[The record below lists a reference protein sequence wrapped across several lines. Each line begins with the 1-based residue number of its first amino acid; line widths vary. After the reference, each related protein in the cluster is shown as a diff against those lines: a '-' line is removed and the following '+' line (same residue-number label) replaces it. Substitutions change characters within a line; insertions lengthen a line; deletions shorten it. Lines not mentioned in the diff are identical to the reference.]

1 MAEHAR
7 VVHGLPSCHWQSAQ
21 AERGRFSWAAG
32 YHRGASSSSIVMT
45 LALPAVH
52 FGLSLL
58 LAGWAGK
65 LHLISQ
71 VSCYEQSWVKN
82 NCASAALNA
91 KQAHTA

>member
-1 MAEHAR
+1 
-7 VVHGLPSCHWQSAQ
+7 
-21 AERGRFSWAAG
+21 
-32 YHRGASSSSIVMT
+32 MT